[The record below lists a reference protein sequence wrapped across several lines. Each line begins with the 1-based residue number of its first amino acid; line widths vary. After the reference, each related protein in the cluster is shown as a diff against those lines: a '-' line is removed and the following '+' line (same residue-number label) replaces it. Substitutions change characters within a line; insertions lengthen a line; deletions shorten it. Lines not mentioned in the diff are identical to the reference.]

1 MNLAL
6 AIPLVVLTVAIPG
19 LGFSETVLAQMG
31 VNRLR
36 KLMRGDNGGGEDFT
50 PEEQVRLLSTIHL
63 LRLFGILL
71 LGAMIMLAGLQV
83 VRLAQLQGGQALGV
97 QAAIMAA
104 VGLGMMFLDTVA
116 RRHARVKAQA
126 SAAFVL
132 NFFRGVS
139 SFFSPVIS
147 LVFAITSPLSPAE
160 TWSSVASLDDLQD
173 EVLNL
178 RSQGVL
184 KEAQSEL
191 FQSLLDFGETI
202 AREVM
207 VPRVDMVCCP
217 IGMPFGEVLQQMN
230 EHGYSRIPIYRDSID
245 DIVGFVH
252 VKDLIVDLS
261 APQRPLAEED
271 LREVLVVP
279 GTRKVGEILRD
290 FQAQNR
296 SLAVVLDEYGGTDG
310 LLTVEDIVEEI
321 VGDINDEYDDD
332 VAEIELL
339 TDGSALVDAKMIVED
354 VNDHLDLDIPTEGSE
369 TLGGYLYEMFGHA
382 PHIGESVEVDG
393 VRFTVEGVLRKR
405 ITWVRIEKVAVESFQ
420 QQKERVA

>member
-1 MNLAL
+1 MNILLGISLVAL
-6 AIPLVVLTVAIPG
+6 ILAIPG

-36 KLMRGDNGGGEDFT
+36 KLMRGDNGAEEFT
-50 PEEQVRLLSTIHL
+50 PEEQVRLLSTIL
-63 LRLFGILL
+63 MLRLFGILL
-71 LGAMIMLAGLQV
+71 LGGMVMLAGMQV
-83 VRLAQLQGGQALGV
+83 VRLAQLDGHRALGV
-97 QAAIMAA
+97 HTAMMVA

-126 SAAFVL
+126 SAAPVL
-132 NFFRGVS
+132 NFFRGIS
-139 SFFSPVIS
+139 GFLSPLIS

-160 TWSSVASLDDLQD
+160 TWSSVATLDDLQD
-173 EVLNL
+173 EVINL

-184 KEAQSEL
+184 KETQSEI
-191 FQSLLDFGETI
+191 FASLLDFGETI

-217 IGMPFGEVLQQMN
+217 LGMPFGEVLQQMN
-230 EHGYSRIPIYRDSID
+230 EHGYSRLPIYRESID

-261 APQRPLAEED
+261 QPQRPLTEED

-321 VGDINDEYDDD
+321 VGEINDEYDDD

-339 TDGSALVDAKMIVED
+339 SDGSAMIDAKMIVED
-354 VNDHLDLDIPTEGSE
+354 VNSHLDLDLPTEGSE

-382 PHIGESVEVDG
+382 PQIGESVEVDG

-405 ITWVRIEKVAVESFQ
+405 ITWVRIEKVPTETFQ
-420 QQKERVA
+420 ERKERVA